1 MATIFESVQA
11 KRDANVK
18 AGAGDPS
25 KGIPADH
32 TPAQKTGELARA
44 AIKGGIMSVA
54 WKEYMEQFEGLS
66 PDQLKRLLATDGTF
80 GDPGLDLRR
89 AYLVANGV
97 CGMPS
102 PDTNNLDR
110 FVESIDDAPPV
121 PLPPPFK

>member
-1 MATIFESVQA
+1 MPTILESVQA

-18 AGAGDPS
+18 AGQGDPA
-25 KGIPADH
+25 KGIDPDH

-44 AIKGGIMSVA
+44 AITGGVMSVA
-54 WKEYMEQFEGLS
+54 WKEYMEQFQGLS

-89 AYLVANGV
+89 AYLVSNGV

-102 PDTNNLDR
+102 PDTNALDR
-110 FVESIDDAPPV
+110 FVDSIDDTPPV
-121 PLPPPFK
+121 PLPTAFQ